1 MRDMTVEYFI
11 FWSTSTLP
19 QLYNS
24 AQCTKNSPF
33 WAKIQLHIWVI
44 SSLINPYKWVIFN
57 KIELENFV
65 VSNHKRL
72 LTTD

>member
-11 FWSTSTLP
+11 FWSASALL
-19 QLYNS
+19 QRYNS
-24 AQCTKNSPF
+24 AQCSKYSPF
-33 WAKIQLHIWVI
+33 LAKTQLHIWVI

-65 VSNHKRL
+65 VSNPLWL